1 MKLIF
6 LLVLSFFYLS
16 ESVQFHVQDYIT
28 KDKSF
33 SSSYISNFFC
43 VYLDTNEFDAD
54 VDEIRIYATVY
65 DGNFYK
71 DAVMYYEETDITPIR
86 GTNVNLTSYKI
97 SYESSYSGF
106 ENSYHY
112 SEYTKYFYIPR
123 KHGRYL
129 YISFPNYIAY
139 SIEIGVSH
147 GLPIWAIVLIVFGV
161 IIVIGIIIV
170 AFICFRRKRNPN
182 YYSPTTNNVFQP
194 PVATYAQPAPA
205 YPPTYQPPV
214 QPNYY
219 G

>member
-6 LLVLSFFYLS
+6 LLVLSFFCLS
-16 ESVQFHVQDYIT
+16 ESVEFYVQDYIT

-33 SSSYISNFFC
+33 SSSYISNYFC

-65 DGNFYK
+65 DGYFYQN
-71 DAVMYYEETDITPIR
+71 AVMYYEETDNTPIK
-86 GTNVNLTSYKI
+86 GSTVDLTSYKI
-97 SYESSYSGF
+97 SYESSYSGS
-106 ENSYHY
+106 EYSY
-112 SEYTKYFYIPR
+112 SEYTIYFYIPR

-129 YISFPNYIAY
+129 YISFPNYNAH

-170 AFICFRRKRNPN
+170 AVICFRRKRNPN
-182 YYSPTTNNVFQP
+182 YYSPTTNNAFQP
-194 PVATYAQPAPA
+194 PVATYAQPEPA
-205 YPPTYQPPV
+205 YPSTYQPPV